1 MSSLTF
7 FFLFVSIIAVLFL
20 VIILL
25 FAPHNPYPEK
35 NSIFECGFHSFSQ
48 NRSPFDVKFV
58 LFGILFLVLDLEITL
73 VFPFAL
79 SGYSNDI
86 YGWTIALLFTL
97 IITVGFV
104 FELGKSALKIDSRQ
118 IIPNLNKKSSD
129 VTELVS
135 KISKPR
141 KNLP

>member
-20 VIILL
+20 VINLL
-25 FAPHNPYPEK
+25 LAPHNPYPEK

-79 SGYSNDI
+79 SGYFNDI
-86 YGWTIALLFTL
+86 YG
-97 IITVGFV
+97 
-104 FELGKSALKIDSRQ
+104 
-118 IIPNLNKKSSD
+118 
-129 VTELVS
+129 
-135 KISKPR
+135 
-141 KNLP
+141 